1 MEHEIDTET
10 MGDYGPVVTWSLCGA
25 SGKVKDELV
34 KRVSR
39 ISITA
44 ACVLSVVAITLVVVL
59 ANALL

>member
-10 MGDYGPVVTWSLCGA
+10 MGDYGPVVTWSLYGA